1 MDLLQKLKAIE
12 ARRQFPDWKPRK
24 AVSPLTGSM
33 HPIIVRSVG
42 LRKLE
47 IPVAAWTAE
56 FCEALGDPEVEAILS
71 GHIQDEEKHDTQLE
85 YLAEYL
91 GAKIVPPEA
100 DELVDR
106 WLTLECHPL
115 LKKMFLEAGVFFP
128 ILGMMGVYAKSDLL
142 IQSVR
147 QWISSDES
155 AHVASSRLIIDHLR
169 KTGETIVLPPGLIPL
184 VRDTISY
191 ICQGVD
197 EERWQR
203 SSRSGVS
210 TGKIEGGAQMTTVAV
225 PDHFTQ
231 KTNSEI
237 LYQSR

>member
-1 MDLLQKLKAIE
+1 MSLLTRLQAIE
-12 ARRQFPDWKPRK
+12 SRRQFPNWKPRK

-33 HPIIVRSVG
+33 HPIIIRAVG
-42 LRKLE
+42 LRGLE
-47 IPVAAWTAE
+47 IPVGEWTAK
-56 FCEALGDPEVEAILS
+56 FCEDLGDPEVAAILS
-71 GHIQDEEKHDTQLE
+71 GHIQDEENHDTQLE

-106 WLTLECHPL
+106 WLTMECHPL
-115 LKKMFLEAGVFFP
+115 LKKMVLEAGVFFP

-142 IQSVR
+142 VQSVR

-169 KTGETIVLPPGLIPL
+169 KNGETIVVPLRLLPL

-191 ICQGVD
+191 ICQGTD
-197 EERWQR
+197 EERWQKA
-203 SSRSGVS
+203 SYAGVS
-210 TGKIEGGAQMTTVAV
+210 TGKIEGGERMTTVAV
-225 PDHFTQ
+225 PEHFTQ
-231 KTNSEI
+231 ETNLEI